1 MRHLTPIVALSLTLW
16 ASPALAKKDKTEPPP
31 PEKPEVAEAAP
42 ERPVEPGSLWNEV
55 QARRLMGL
63 DAGARQVG
71 DLVTVLILEET
82 STSLDATTDAS
93 KSSSATASIDAL
105 LGAEQTLTGAHPKMG
120 GQIAIGGG
128 SSTSFTGTGGTT
140 RGSAIETMLT
150 TEVIEV
156 LQNGNLRLWGYK
168 KVRVNRETQY
178 VVITGVVRPRDI
190 QMDNTVVSDRLSEAE
205 FEITGSGV
213 VADKQGPGFLSRV
226 LDFLWPF

>member
-1 MRHLTPIVALSLTLW
+1 MIYLFCALL
-16 ASPALAKKDKTEPPP
+16 SPAHAKKEKEPPP
-31 PEKPEVAEAAP
+31 PVKPVVDAQPAAAGPEA
-42 ERPVEPGSLWNEV
+42 GSLWNEV

-71 DLVTVLILEET
+71 DLVTVLILESTDTTLDAGTET
-82 STSLDATTDAS
+82 SRT
-93 KSSSATASIDAL
+93 SSATANIDAL
-105 LGAEQTLTGAHPKMG
+105 LGAEQTIMTAHPNMG

-128 SSTSFTGTGGTT
+128 AGTAYSGAGGTT
-140 RGSAIETMLT
+140 RGSAIETSLT

-156 LQNGNLRLWGYK
+156 LPNGNLRLWGYK

-178 VVITGVVRPRDI
+178 VVISGVVRPRDI

-213 VADKQGPGFLSRV
+213 VADKQGPGVFSRV
-226 LDFLWPF
+226 LDWVWPF

>member
-1 MRHLTPIVALSLTLW
+1 MSAMLALWMGLSS
-16 ASPALAKKDKTEPPP
+16 AEAKKKDEEPPP
-31 PEKPEVAEAAP
+31 PEKPEVEAPAAQAP
-42 ERPVEPGSLWNEV
+42 TEPGSLWNEV

-71 DLVTVLILEET
+71 DLVTVLILEQT
-82 STSLDATTDAS
+82 STTLDASTETE
-93 KSSSATASIDAL
+93 KSSETAAAIDAL
-105 LGAEQTLTGAHPKMG
+105 FGAEKTITAAHPNMG
-120 GQIAIGGG
+120 GQIALGAG
-128 SSTSFTGTGGTT
+128 SSSSFSGSGGTT

-156 LQNGNLRLWGYK
+156 LPNGNLRLWGYK

-213 VADKQGPGFLSRV
+213 VADKQGPGILARV
-226 LDFLWPF
+226 LDVLWPF

>member
-1 MRHLTPIVALSLTLW
+1 MGLVWLLLLVDGAEAR
-16 ASPALAKKDKTEPPP
+16 KKDREPPP
-31 PEKPEVAEAAP
+31 PVKPDVAAAAG
-42 ERPVEPGSLWNEV
+42 ELPVEPGSLWNEV

-71 DLVTVLILEET
+71 DLVTVLILEQT
-82 STSLDATTDAS
+82 NTSLDASTDAT
-93 KSSSATASIDAL
+93 KASSASASIDAL
-105 LGAEQTLTGAHPKMG
+105 LGAEKTITGAHPNMG
-120 GQIAIGGG
+120 GAIAVGGG
-128 SSTSFTGTGGTT
+128 SSTAFAGSGGTT

-156 LQNGNLRLWGYK
+156 LGNGNLRLWGYK

-226 LDFLWPF
+226 LDAIWPF